1 MKKDGEHTG
10 ELREIGQDMELTRK
24 ERQEDLL
31 ELLYRCTGTA
41 IL

>member
-10 ELREIGQDMELTRK
+10 ELREIGKDMELTRN

-31 ELLYRCTGTA
+31 
-41 IL
+41 